1 VTTLFIS
8 DLHLDADRPA
18 ALERFRRFV
27 EERALTAQALY
38 VLGDL
43 FEAWIGD
50 DEDAPGYATVL
61 DAFEHLRA
69 AQVACFFMHGNR
81 DFLVGPRFAATTGC
95 TLLDEYHVVE
105 IAGERVLLT
114 HGDLL
119 CTDDKPYMALRAT
132 VRDSAWQQAFLAK
145 SLGER
150 REIARD
156 LRERSKSETTSK
168 TQDIMDVNEQTVAAT
183 MRRYGVTKLLHG
195 HTHRPGIHRFELD
208 GRNATR
214 IVLGAWY
221 EQGSVVSW
229 DRDGFKLETLAE

>member
-8 DLHLDADRPA
+8 DLHLDAERPA
-18 ALERFRRFV
+18 ALTRFSRFV
-27 EERALTAQALY
+27 EERALRARALY

-50 DEDAPGYATVL
+50 DEDALGYATVF
-61 DAFEHLRA
+61 DAFERLREA
-69 AQVACFFMHGNR
+69 EVACFFMHGNR
-81 DFLVGPRFAATTGC
+81 DFLVGSRFAAVTGC
-95 TLLDEYHVVE
+95 KLLDEYHVIE

-119 CTDDKPYMALRAT
+119 CTDDAPYMALRAT
-132 VRDSAWQQAFLAK
+132 VRDPVWQREFLAK
-145 SLGER
+145 SLSER
-150 REIARD
+150 RAIARE
-156 LRERSKSETTSK
+156 LRERSKSETASK
-168 TQDIMDVNEQTVAAT
+168 AQDIMDVNEQTVAAT

-229 DRDGFKLETLAE
+229 DRDGFKLETLVE